1 MSRRLL
7 NMYVTDIQRKE
18 FSALTCF
25 DFPLFSI
32 PSLSLSLSQ
41 VSSYNLPKSKTQVP
55 FSWINPYI
63 YFNQSKTHYPN
74 YKWEFGAEDNKE
86 VNEELKHM
94 EGSDRDRVLT
104 LLFFFFFFFLSLS
117 DLRYYF
123 SLSLSLSL
131 SHAICYVLELAN
143 SVIIFICTRSNSRKF
158 NSAYNQLR
166 GSKSLFIIDCCNQ
179 YDLVS

>member
-1 MSRRLL
+1 MRLFLFKIKKKWKINKEWWLMSRRLL

-63 YFNQSKTHYPN
+63 FFNQSKTHYPN
-74 YKWEFGAEDNKE
+74 HKWEFGAEDNKE
-86 VNEELKHM
+86 VNEELEHM

-104 LLFFFFFFFLSLS
+104 LLFFFFFLFSLTCGTISLS
-117 DLRYYF
+117 
-123 SLSLSLSL
+123 
-131 SHAICYVLELAN
+131 CYLLCFRVG
-143 SVIIFICTRSNSRKF
+143 KF
-158 NSAYNQLR
+158 HDNIYLYKKQL
-166 GSKSLFIIDCCNQ
+166 KKI
-179 YDLVS
+179 

>member
-1 MSRRLL
+1 MVTHESSSVE
-7 NMYVTDIQRKE
+7 YVCNWHSKKRVLRSYVLWLPIV
-18 FSALTCF
+18 L
-25 DFPLFSI
+25 SI
-32 PSLSLSLSQ
+32 ISLSQ

-104 LLFFFFFFFLSLS
+104 LLFFFFCSLWPAV
-117 DLRYYF
+117 LF
-123 SLSLSLSL
+123 L

-143 SVIIFICTRSNSRKF
+143 SMIIFICTRSNSRKF

>member
-1 MSRRLL
+1 MVTHESSSVE
-7 NMYVTDIQRKE
+7 YVCNWHSKKRVLRSYVLWLPIV
-18 FSALTCF
+18 L
-25 DFPLFSI
+25 SI
-32 PSLSLSLSQ
+32 ISLSQ

-104 LLFFFFFFFLSLS
+104 LLFFFSLSLWPAV
-117 DLRYYF
+117 LF
-123 SLSLSLSL
+123 LSLSLSL

-143 SVIIFICTRSNSRKF
+143 SMIIFICTRSNSRKF